1 MTPIDKK
8 HTLFAFFMCS
18 FRRSI
23 NWGLSSGPT
32 DVRCVEIVTDKYSK
46 AIVAPLPTPTQSTS
60 CQILFANL
68 IVKTKVRTSCQILV
82 TNPTSK
88 SSQFVVETVETPIH
102 QSRSRGTSPDSFG
115 VTQQYQIPMA
125 IGHLLRWP
133 FARSNF
139 YKCPCKIIYEW
150 KTIPQKKFRM
160 VHSGMNM
167 LS

>member
-1 MTPIDKK
+1 MTPIDK

-46 AIVAPLPTPTQSTS
+46 AIVAPPTPTQSTS
-60 CQILFANL
+60 CQILFANP
-68 IVKTKVRTSCQILV
+68 IVKTKVRHVKSLL
-82 TNPTSK
+82 PTPPQK
-88 SSQFVVETVETPIH
+88 SSEFVVETVETSIH
-102 QSRSRGTSPDSFG
+102 QSSSRVTSPDSFG

-139 YKCPCKIIYEW
+139 YKCPCKIIYQW
-150 KTIPQKKFRM
+150 KTIPKK
-160 VHSGMNM
+160 N
-167 LS
+167 